1 VHIVLLIN
9 IYRIVIN
16 WGLIRESIMPSLQ
29 LQVFS
34 DERGDI
40 MRMIT
45 VAKINLLVIKIFCDY
60 TLEVSSLFFLSLV
73 GNLVLVA

>member
-1 VHIVLLIN
+1 
-9 IYRIVIN
+9 
-16 WGLIRESIMPSLQ
+16 MPSLQ